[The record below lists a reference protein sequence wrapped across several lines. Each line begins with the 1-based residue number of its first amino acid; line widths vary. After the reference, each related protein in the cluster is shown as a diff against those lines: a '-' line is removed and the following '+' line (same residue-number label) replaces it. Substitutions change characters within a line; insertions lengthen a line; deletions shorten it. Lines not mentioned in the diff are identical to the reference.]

1 MELKAKK
8 YNLRHLKG
16 EKEEEGSLALAM
28 EYFNTEDNTFFG
40 WSIKLGSHRAK

>member
-1 MELKAKK
+1 MELNAKK

-28 EYFNTEDNTFFG
+28 EYFNTEDNTCFG
-40 WSIKLGSHRAK
+40 WYIKLGSHKAK